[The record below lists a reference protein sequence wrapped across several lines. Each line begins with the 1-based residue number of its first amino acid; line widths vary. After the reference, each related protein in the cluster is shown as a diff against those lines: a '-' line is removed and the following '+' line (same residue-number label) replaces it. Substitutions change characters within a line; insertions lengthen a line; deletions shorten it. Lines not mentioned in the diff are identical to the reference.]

1 MTKCFSGTRWSTS
14 KSLLLLSA
22 ELSFMKLNLVLFSF
36 LSPTIFFFQS
46 DTFQSW
52 LKDIFSVSPTKCSYS
67 FFSRSWQ
74 WHLYLA
80 WCFVLDSLSWLK
92 NCCYMQTP
100 CHQLHRV
107 FVNKQV
113 GRGAS
118 VVLASPARS
127 FCPCPPVFHLETAL
141 TLAGNTELV
150 LIHHHFCAG
159 TVINMPQN
167 MELAHMFGL
176 QENMSSLPPK
186 KDMKAVKQASKD

>member
-1 MTKCFSGTRWSTS
+1 
-14 KSLLLLSA
+14 
-22 ELSFMKLNLVLFSF
+22 
-36 LSPTIFFFQS
+36 
-46 DTFQSW
+46 
-52 LKDIFSVSPTKCSYS
+52 
-67 FFSRSWQ
+67 
-74 WHLYLA
+74 
-80 WCFVLDSLSWLK
+80 
-92 NCCYMQTP
+92 MQTP

-118 VVLASPARS
+118 VVLASPAHS
-127 FCPCPPVFHLETAL
+127 FCPCPPVFHLKTAL

-186 KDMKAVKQASKD
+186 KDTKAVKQASKD